1 MGLLE
6 NTDFENCTKCTI
18 CTEYCPVSA
27 NNSLFPGPKQAGPD
41 GERLRLKDASF
52 YDTALTYCANCKRC
66 EVACPSG
73 VKIGDII
80 QLAAE
85 RYGRRAFSPRNFIL
99 SHTDVMGGLSTPLAP
114 LVNAIT
120 AAPVVKKIL
129 DGALGIPRQRRL
141 PSYAFGTFRRW
152 FERKAEA
159 RQARFPRQAALFHGC
174 YINYN
179 NPDLGK
185 DVVAA
190 LNALGVGVRLL
201 PQEQCCGVPLIA
213 NKFFDA
219 ARRNAEINKAS
230 LRDAIERRRLPVVV
244 PSSTCAMT
252 LRDEYPNILGV
263 DTRPLKGKIDLAS
276 RFLHRLLEEG
286 QTVSLKPLKL
296 RVAYHTACH
305 IERTGWAA
313 YSIDLL
319 KRIPGLEVILLESRC
334 CGIAGTY
341 GFKKE
346 NYQTSQEIGAELFRR
361 IEESGADLVVCDC
374 ETCKWQIEMSTTKK
388 CEHPLTIFARA
399 LANDAIL

>member
-27 NNSLFPGPKQAGPD
+27 NNSLFPGPKQSGPD
-41 GERLRLKDASF
+41 GERLRLKDPGF
-52 YDTALTYCANCKRC
+52 YDTALLYCTNCKRC

-85 RYGRRAFSPRNFIL
+85 KYGRRTFSPRNFIL
-99 SHTDVMGGLSTPLAP
+99 SHTDLMGGLSMPFAP
-114 LVNAIT
+114 LINAVT
-120 AAPVVKKIL
+120 VTPVVKQIL
-129 DGALGIPRQRRL
+129 DGVLGVPRQRHL
-141 PSYAFGTFRRW
+141 PSYAFGSFRRW
-152 FERKAEA
+152 FGKEAAA
-159 RQARFPRQAALFHGC
+159 RQAGFPRQAAFFHGC

-179 NPDLGK
+179 NPSLGR
-185 DVVAA
+185 DVLTA
-190 LNALGVGVRLL
+190 LNAFGVGVRLL
-201 PQEQCCGVPLIA
+201 EREKCCGVPLIA

-219 ARRNAEINKAS
+219 ARRNAAINKRS
-230 LRDAIERRRLPVVV
+230 FERAIGQDLPVVV
-244 PSSTCAMT
+244 ASSTCAMT

-263 DTRPLKGKIDLAS
+263 DTTPLHGKIDLVT

-286 QTVSLKPLKL
+286 RQVTLKPLKL
-296 RVAYHTACH
+296 RVAYHTPCH
-305 IERTGWAA
+305 LERTGWAA

-319 KRIPGLEVILLESRC
+319 KRIPGLELTLLEPRC

-346 NYQTSQEIGAELFRR
+346 NYETSQKIGAELFRQ
-361 IEESGADLVVCDC
+361 IGESGADVIACDC

-388 CEHPLTIFARA
+388 CEHPVTLFARA
-399 LANDAIL
+399 LAGQ